1 MGVKGKTYLGAERK
15 WYVPYYLDVGTGD
28 NRSTWQGMVGVGYEY
43 SWGSLLA
50 AWRYTGFQMKSGSA
64 IESMNF
70 NGPLL
75 GATFKW

>member
-1 MGVKGKTYLGAERK
+1 M
-15 WYVPYYLDVGTGD
+15 PYYLDVGTGETQ
-28 NRSTWQGMVGVGYEY
+28 STWQGMVGVGYEY
-43 SWGSLLA
+43 SWGSVMA

-75 GATFKW
+75 GATFRW

>member
-1 MGVKGKTYLGAERK
+1 
-15 WYVPYYLDVGTGD
+15 
-28 NRSTWQGMVGVGYEY
+28 MVGVGYEY